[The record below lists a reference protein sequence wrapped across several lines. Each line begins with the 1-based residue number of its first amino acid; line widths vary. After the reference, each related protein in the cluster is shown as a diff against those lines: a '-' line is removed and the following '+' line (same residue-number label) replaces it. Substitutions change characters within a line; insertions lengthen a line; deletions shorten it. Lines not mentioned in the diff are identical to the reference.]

1 MGGHTAA
8 AYAIKYPN
16 DLTNLILLDA
26 AGIKIDD
33 HVVYSG
39 FGKEIENEEELNAVL
54 SRVLQS
60 ARSQVNSR
68 LYD

>member
-1 MGGHTAA
+1 M
-8 AYAIKYPN
+8 
-16 DLTNLILLDA
+16 LQV
-26 AGIKIDD
+26 IDD

-54 SRVLQS
+54 SRVFYKVPDLH
-60 ARSQVNSR
+60 SR